1 MKDSISVKEYA
12 ALHGMTEQAVYKRI
26 RAGKLETIE
35 HRENGKRKRLILLDP
50 AGSNPVSDPDT
61 VPAARTPDPHPG
73 DAAAAGDPLDPG
85 RRSDPAA
92 ATGTAART
100 PDPHP
105 GDAAAAGDPLDPGR
119 AGSAQRPPEVAALEM
134 AIETL
139 TAQLAE
145 KDKQIER
152 LTELLYREQELQA
165 NSHRLLTTAA
175 RAPDPHPGD
184 AAAAGAP
191 LDPEA
196 GEALPQ
202 EQKKRSFWYRLFH

>member
-1 MKDSISVKEYA
+1 MKNSISVKEYA

-35 HRENGKRKRLILLDP
+35 HRENGKRKRFVLLDP
-50 AGSNPVSDPDT
+50 AGSDPVSDPDT
-61 VPAARTPDPHPG
+61 VTAARAPDPHPG
-73 DAAAAGDPLDPG
+73 DAAAAGAPP
-85 RRSDPAA
+85 
-92 ATGTAART
+92 
-100 PDPHP
+100 
-105 GDAAAAGDPLDPGR
+105 DPGR
-119 AGSAQRPPEVAALEM
+119 AGSPQRPPEVAALEM

-175 RAPDPHPGD
+175 RTPDPHPGN
-184 AAAAGAP
+184 AAAAGDP
-191 LDPEA
+191 LEPET
-196 GEALPQ
+196 GEVLPQ
-202 EQKKRSFWYRLFH
+202 KQKKQSFWYWLFH